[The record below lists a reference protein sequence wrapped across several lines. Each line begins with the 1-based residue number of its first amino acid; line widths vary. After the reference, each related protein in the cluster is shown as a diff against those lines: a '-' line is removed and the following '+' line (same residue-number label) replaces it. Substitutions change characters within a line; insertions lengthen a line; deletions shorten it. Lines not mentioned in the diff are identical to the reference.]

1 MSIKAMTWAWDQDV
15 PPAAKLVLLALGDHA
30 DDRGGNSYP
39 SVELIG
45 RKTGY
50 STRQVQRILSEL
62 IRLDAIDIQQP
73 PRATQPRRPTT
84 YALNLLATQ
93 SIARGDWSARGAT
106 SLLRLELI
114 ERDEQTCG
122 HCGRWGDEEYG
133 PDGFTWE
140 ADRVKPGDTYSLD
153 TCVLSCRTCNRKKG
167 GRFGSED
174 KMSPQPRRVRMT
186 PHQHERGDTDTER
199 GDTNEGFEATLVSSE
214 PKEEPTKEPKRASH
228 AERDDE
234 GPRQATPV
242 SPRRTPRQRPSG
254 RRLAAAEENG
264 PGDSR
269 LIGVSTNTA
278 RASAERTRQQ
288 VVHQP
293 TSAAGLAAEFDRRA
307 REAGLHG
314 PQQLNPGAL
323 SRNLRRW
330 MDEGDTALA
339 IQNMFDKFYD
349 NATVHPADTPLWTH
363 FIRVGPKLRAGTKD
377 TSIDYAAAAERDR
390 ERLKRDAAAGDQ
402 RAIAVLDGSAY
413 KWRQQS

>member
-1 MSIKAMTWAWDQDV
+1 MAILRKVKEQRYSIIDNDVLTDDSLSFRARGILAMYLSLPEGWQVSNAWLQKVTTGEGEVAIAHAVDELIAAGYYKRVKHQDSDGRWRTEVFVTEVPGHFDPKPYRPQDPVFDADEYDPADAKAQV
-15 PPAAKLVLLALGDHA
+15 SPSPGNRGVGELGA
-30 DDRGGNSYP
+30 GNSGGKR
-39 SVELIG
+39 E
-45 RKTGY
+45 RT
-50 STRQVQRILSEL
+50 SE
-62 IRLDAIDIQQP
+62 
-73 PRATQPRRPTT
+73 
-84 YALNLLATQ
+84 
-93 SIARGDWSARGAT
+93 
-106 SLLRLELI
+106 
-114 ERDEQTCG
+114 
-122 HCGRWGDEEYG
+122 
-133 PDGFTWE
+133 
-140 ADRVKPGDTYSLD
+140 
-153 TCVLSCRTCNRKKG
+153 KG
-167 GRFGSED
+167 
-174 KMSPQPRRVRMT
+174 
-186 PHQHERGDTDTER
+186 
-199 GDTNEGFEATLVSSE
+199 L
-214 PKEEPTKEPKRASH
+214 KRASH
-228 AERDDE
+228 AERDDDR
-234 GPRQATPV
+234 PRQATPV